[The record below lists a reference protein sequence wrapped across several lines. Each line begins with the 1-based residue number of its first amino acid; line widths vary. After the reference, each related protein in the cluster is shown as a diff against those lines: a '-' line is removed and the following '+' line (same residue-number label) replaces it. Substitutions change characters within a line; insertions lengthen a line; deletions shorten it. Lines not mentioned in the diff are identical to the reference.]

1 MLDPEYLA
9 QLPEPILRLWR
20 KAEQQI
26 LADMARRISTYDY
39 WIPAADHQ
47 SARLRAAG
55 HTQEEI
61 LEALAPVTKKSEAE
75 LRKMMIDAGSRCL
88 ADDAELYHAA
98 GLDVP
103 DPAKHSGL
111 TATLNTGYQQTAQ
124 TMRNLTRSTA
134 RTATQQFERVLDR
147 AWLQVNSGAFDYD
160 SAIRGAIKD
169 LAEAGISAI
178 RYPSGRTD
186 SIETAIRRAVLT
198 GVNQTAGK
206 LSMELADEVGCDL
219 VEVSA
224 HAGAR
229 PEHALWQGKIYS
241 RSGKSE
247 KYPDFAAATGYGTGA
262 GLCGWNCRHSFGP
275 YIEGAPRVWTD
286 EKLAELNEPKYEY
299 NGEQLTEYEA
309 EQLERRFDRN
319 IHRWNREA
327 DALKA
332 AGQDASAER
341 AKAAAWRAR
350 KRDFLENRTEIVW
363 AQKAAPARPDFTPAK
378 TISEAEAFAARF
390 TNGGKYSKVS
400 YSGIDLKYANEFNRA
415 MNDVLTQYEPK
426 YKLRNIEA
434 MNMRTKAFQ
443 GTTAD
448 AAYRWGSNDLFYNKA
463 YFKNERELTK
473 HIAQYNELTAQTLP
487 NVDMLIDKYRQ
498 ETGYMAKKQLN
509 YVEALK
515 ASGRANVSG
524 GDPYGTM
531 VHELAHYLD
540 DTLFR
545 RVFKEAGFD
554 LRSSYEQ
561 FSVNVSAYATESNQ
575 EYVAESFLAY
585 WSGEADR
592 LDPKLVEIF
601 EGARK

>member
-47 SARLRAAG
+47 SARLRIAG
-55 HTQEEI
+55 RTQDEI
-61 LEALAPVTKKSEAE
+61 LAALAPVTRRSEAE
-75 LRKMMIDAGSRCL
+75 LRQMMIEAGSRCL
-88 ADDAELYHAA
+88 AEDAELYRAA

-103 DPAKHSGL
+103 DPAKHAGL
-111 TATLNTGYQQTAQ
+111 TSTLNTGYQQTAQ

-169 LAEAGISAI
+169 LSEAGVSAI
-178 RYPSGRTD
+178 RYQSGRVD

-247 KYPDFAAATGYGTGA
+247 KYPDFVAATGYGTGA

-275 YIEGAPRVWTD
+275 YVEGAPRVWTD

-299 NGEQLTEYEA
+299 RGEKLTEYEA
-309 EQLERRFDRN
+309 TQHQRYLERQIR
-319 IHRWNREA
+319 RWKREYVA
-327 DALKA
+327 MEA
-332 AGQDASAER
+332 AGQDSTEAAVKLRSYREQLSDFLKQTGLQQDRGKEVQHSFGRLEAIRATRSAEDFYR
-341 AKAAAWRAR
+341 EWAKSIGSIDAIKTLANYYDIKYNDTPRYELLKAYVRSVKTGKMSPMVHFDR
-350 KRDFLENRTEIVW
+350 YEEYYQRIQNELVGKQTTSGIRITGQTRHFLERV
-363 AQKAAPARPDFTPAK
+363 F
-378 TISEAEAFAARF
+378 
-390 TNGGKYSKVS
+390 
-400 YSGIDLKYANEFNRA
+400 
-415 MNDVLTQYEPK
+415 
-426 YKLRNIEA
+426 
-434 MNMRTKAFQ
+434 
-443 GTTAD
+443 
-448 AAYRWGSNDLFYNKA
+448 
-463 YFKNERELTK
+463 
-473 HIAQYNELTAQTLP
+473 
-487 NVDMLIDKYRQ
+487 
-498 ETGYMAKKQLN
+498 
-509 YVEALK
+509 
-515 ASGRANVSG
+515 
-524 GDPYGTM
+524 GTM
-531 VHELAHYLD
+531 RDPKTGHPRSGVELEDIFHCVTTSTNISQPIL
-540 DTLFR
+540 
-545 RVFKEAGFD
+545 KENGK
-554 LRSSYEQ
+554 RSIVIIGENIAV
-561 FSVNVSAYATESNQ
+561 SVNPDT
-575 EYVAESFLAY
+575 
-585 WSGEADR
+585 GI
-592 LDPKLVEIF
+592 LVQTNP
-601 EGARK
+601 RKK

>member
-1 MLDPEYLA
+1 MN
-9 QLPEPILRLWR
+9 
-20 KAEQQI
+20 QI
-26 LADMARRISTYDY
+26 
-39 WIPAADHQ
+39 
-47 SARLRAAG
+47 
-55 HTQEEI
+55 
-61 LEALAPVTKKSEAE
+61 
-75 LRKMMIDAGSRCL
+75 
-88 ADDAELYHAA
+88 
-98 GLDVP
+98 
-103 DPAKHSGL
+103 
-111 TATLNTGYQQTAQ
+111 
-124 TMRNLTRSTA
+124 
-134 RTATQQFERVLDR
+134 
-147 AWLQVNSGAFDYD
+147 
-160 SAIRGAIKD
+160 
-169 LAEAGISAI
+169 
-178 RYPSGRTD
+178 
-186 SIETAIRRAVLT
+186 
-198 GVNQTAGK
+198 GK
-206 LSMELADEVGCDL
+206 LIFASLIT
-219 VEVSA
+219 SA
-224 HAGAR
+224 AVAQPRFSQPH
-229 PEHALWQGKIYS
+229 
-241 RSGKSE
+241 
-247 KYPDFAAATGYGTGA
+247 
-262 GLCGWNCRHSFGP
+262 GL
-275 YIEGAPRVWTD
+275 
-286 EKLAELNEPKYEY
+286 Y
-299 NGEQLTEYEA
+299 NGGQLTEYEA

-350 KRDFLENRTEIVW
+350 KRDFLENRTEIVR

-463 YFKNERELTK
+463 YFKNERELAK

-498 ETGYMAKKQLN
+498 DTGYLTRKQLA

-561 FSVNVSAYATESNQ
+561 FSVNVSASATESNQ

-585 WSGEADR
+585 WNGEADR

>member
-61 LEALAPVTKKSEAE
+61 LAALAPVTKKSEAE

-111 TATLNTGYQQTAQ
+111 TATLNTGYRQTAQ
-124 TMRNLTRSTA
+124 TMENLTRTTA
-134 RTATQQFERVLDR
+134 QTATQQFENALDR
-147 AWLQVNSGAFDYD
+147 AWLQINSGAFDYD
-160 SAIRGAIKD
+160 AAIRGAIKD
-169 LAEAGISAI
+169 LSEAGVSAI
-178 RYPSGRTD
+178 RYQSGRVD

-247 KYPDFAAATGYGTGA
+247 KYPDFVAATGYGSGA

-286 EKLAELNEPKYEY
+286 EKLAELNAPKWEY

-350 KRDFLENRTEIVW
+350 KRDFLENRTEIVR
-363 AQKAAPARPDFTPAK
+363 AQKTAPARPDFTPAK

-400 YSGIDLKYANEFNRA
+400 YSGIDLKYANEMNRA
-415 MNDVLTQYEPK
+415 MNDVLSQYEPK
-426 YKLRNIEA
+426 YKFRYIDA
-434 MNMRTKAFQ
+434 MNMRSKEFR
-443 GTTAD
+443 GSDAD
-448 AAYRWGSNDLFYNKA
+448 MAYRWGQQDLFYNKA
-463 YFKNERELTK
+463 YFKNERALVK
-473 HIAQYNELTAQTLP
+473 HITQHDELMKQVMPNIDTL
-487 NVDMLIDKYRQ
+487 IEQRRQ

-515 ASGRANVSG
+515 ISGRSNVSG
-524 GDPYGTM
+524 CDPYSST

-540 DTLFR
+540 DTVFR
-545 RVFKEAGFD
+545 GSFKELGFD
-554 LRSSYEQ
+554 IRASYEQ
-561 FSVNVSAYATESNQ
+561 YAKNVSAYATADNR
-575 EYVAESFLAY
+575 EYLAESFLAY
-585 WSGEADR
+585 WNGEADR

>member
-20 KAEQQI
+20 RAEQRI

-47 SARLRAAG
+47 SAMLRIAG
-55 HTQEEI
+55 RTQDEI
-61 LEALAPVTKKSEAE
+61 LSALAPVTRRSEAE
-75 LRKMMIDAGSRCL
+75 LRQMMIEAGSRCL
-88 ADDAELYHAA
+88 AEDAELYRAA

-103 DPAKHSGL
+103 DPAKHAGL
-111 TATLNTGYQQTAQ
+111 TSTLNTGYQQTAQ

-134 RTATQQFERVLDR
+134 RTATQQFERVLDQ

-169 LAEAGISAI
+169 LAEEGISAI

-275 YIEGAPRVWTD
+275 YVEGAPRVWTD

-299 NGEQLTEYEA
+299 NGEKLTEYEA
-309 EQLERRFDRN
+309 QQKENYFNRQ
-319 IHRWNREA
+319 IQRWNREA
-327 DALKA
+327 EAMRA
-332 AGQDASAER
+332 AGQDPSEAM
-341 AKAAAWRAR
+341 AKAREWRAR
-350 KRDFLENRTEIVW
+350 QKDFLENRTETAKRNLTSSPIDVKAEYFSSATPGKGRILFEPGYDVGPMHENELITAQLLHDTFGGDIVLQAESKKDGEKRADFSW
-363 AQKAAPARPDFTPAK
+363 RRQQWELKNPLSVKA
-378 TISEAEAFAARF
+378 
-390 TNGGKYSKVS
+390 V
-400 YSGIDLKYANEFNRA
+400 
-415 MNDVLTQYEPK
+415 
-426 YKLRNIEA
+426 
-434 MNMRTKAFQ
+434 
-443 GTTAD
+443 D
-448 AAYRWGSNDLFYNKA
+448 AAVRKGLKQIRTNPGGIILDFWNSDVSVDDVKGALQKRMRFSSSMQVDIIVVKDKTA
-463 YFKNERELTK
+463 VAIWRFKK
-473 HIAQYNELTAQTLP
+473 
-487 NVDMLIDKYRQ
+487 
-498 ETGYMAKKQLN
+498 
-509 YVEALK
+509 
-515 ASGRANVSG
+515 
-524 GDPYGTM
+524 
-531 VHELAHYLD
+531 
-540 DTLFR
+540 
-545 RVFKEAGFD
+545 
-554 LRSSYEQ
+554 
-561 FSVNVSAYATESNQ
+561 
-575 EYVAESFLAY
+575 
-585 WSGEADR
+585 
-592 LDPKLVEIF
+592 
-601 EGARK
+601 